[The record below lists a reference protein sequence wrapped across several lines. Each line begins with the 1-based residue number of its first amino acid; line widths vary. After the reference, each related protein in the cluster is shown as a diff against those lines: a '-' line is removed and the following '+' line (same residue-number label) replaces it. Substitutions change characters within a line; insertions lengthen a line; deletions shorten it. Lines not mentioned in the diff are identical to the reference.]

1 MPIRHILL
9 ALLIVAIWG
18 FNFVIIKLSIDE
30 FSPFLAAALRFFLA
44 AIPAIFFI
52 RPPNVSW
59 VLVAGFGLA
68 FAFALYGF
76 LNLAL
81 EVGMP
86 AGLASVVLQF
96 QVFFTFLIAFFI
108 LGERPRRAQII
119 GAAIAFDGIVFI
131 ALERFEGISLWP
143 FALTLLAALA
153 WGVANVL
160 TKVAGKVDPVAFIVW
175 GSLWSIP
182 PLFALSYFIEGP
194 QVLVEFVLAP
204 SFYQL
209 GLLGFLSY
217 VATLFGM
224 AAWTWLLTRHPASV
238 VAPFTLLV
246 PITGLA
252 SGWLILGETVSA
264 LEMAGGA
271 LVILGLGVS
280 VYRGK
285 SIKKD
290 EIS

>member
-1 MPIRHILL
+1 MPVRHILL

-30 FSPFLAAALRFFLA
+30 FSPFLAAALRFLLA
-44 AIPAIFFI
+44 VVPAVFFI
-52 RPPNVSW
+52 RPPKVSW
-59 VLVAGFGLA
+59 VLVAAFGLA

-81 EVGMP
+81 EFGMP

-96 QVFFTFLIAFFI
+96 QVFFTFLLAYFF

-119 GAAIAFDGIVFI
+119 GAAIAFDGIAFI

-143 FALTLLAALA
+143 FALTLLAALF
-153 WGVANVL
+153 WGAANIL

-175 GSLWSIP
+175 GALWSVP
-182 PLFALSYFIEGP
+182 PLFALSYFVEGP
-194 QVLVEFVLAP
+194 QVLVAFLLAP
-204 SFYQL
+204 SLYQL
-209 GLLGFLSY
+209 SLLIFLSY

-224 AAWTWLLTRHPASV
+224 AAWTWLLTKHPASV

-252 SGWLILGETVSA
+252 SGWLVLGEQVSP
-264 LEMAGGA
+264 LEMVGGA
-271 LVILGLGVS
+271 LVVLGLWVS
-280 VYRGK
+280 VYRRK
-285 SIKKD
+285 SQQD
-290 EIS
+290 R

>member
-9 ALLIVAIWG
+9 ALLVVAIWG

-30 FSPFLAAALRFFLA
+30 FSPFLAAALRFLLA
-44 AIPAIFFI
+44 VVPVVFFI
-52 RPPNVSW
+52 RPPKVSW
-59 VLVAGFGLA
+59 VLVAAFGLA

-81 EVGMP
+81 EFGMP

-96 QVFFTFLIAFFI
+96 QVFFTFLLAYFF

-119 GAAIAFDGIVFI
+119 GAAIAFDGIAFI

-143 FALTLLAALA
+143 FALTLLAALS
-153 WGVANVL
+153 WGLANIL

-175 GSLWSIP
+175 GSLWSVP
-182 PLFALSYFIEGP
+182 PLFALSYFVEGP
-194 QVLVEFVLAP
+194 EVLMAFILAP
-204 SFYQL
+204 SFYQM
-209 GLLGFLSY
+209 GLLIFLSY

-224 AAWTWLLTRHPASV
+224 AAWTWLLTKHPASV

-252 SGWLILGETVSA
+252 SGWLVLGERISY
-264 LEMAGGA
+264 LEIFGGA
-271 LVILGLGVS
+271 LVVFGLWVS
-280 VYRGK
+280 VYRRKPQQGR
-285 SIKKD
+285 
-290 EIS
+290 